1 LIFLKI
7 ETRVDKKTSSI
18 THPSTFRCYEI
29 EEDHIFE
36 ILINYTHKFR
46 LLVIYRAGSYDK
58 KTGLRREGMGRRVRR
73 IERNV
78 SERGSR

>member
-1 LIFLKI
+1 LIFLI

-58 KTGLRREGMGRRVRR
+58 KTGLREGG
-73 IERNV
+73 N
-78 SERGSR
+78 GGG